1 MCIEH
6 SSLPEEF
13 WKLVW
18 HPEQTKGLVIG
29 EPSYVSS
36 QILFLCYQI
45 FIYFSSV
52 KVPSLWLSTSI
63 RTSVWDQREYHVLA
77 GGASWR
83 LTWPRPPYS
92 QRIYEVL
99 VYFASPLITSNSRI
113 RVHPWILQ
121 DYPERTMCNHVY
133 CFSCILHRLTVIA
146 G

>member
-63 RTSVWDQREYHVLA
+63 RTSVWDQREYSLA
-77 GGASWR
+77 EPLEANLG
-83 LTWPRPPYS
+83 PDPPSS

-99 VYFASPLITSNSRI
+99 VYFASPLITSNSHI